1 MRILRYS
8 LQMNLNEVSHP
19 ACTITSGAWDGG
31 VTGGELGP
39 VDLRLL
45 ETLAFLAHSQLLG
58 LEGRGLGPTRV

>member
-1 MRILRYS
+1 MRSAI
-8 LQMNLNEVSHP
+8 QP
-19 ACTITSGAWDGG
+19 ALLPLGAWDGG

-45 ETLAFLAHSQLLG
+45 ETLAFLAHGQLLG